1 MITAAQFWITL
12 GFIGQGLFGLRFI
25 VQWLASE
32 KAKAS
37 VIPELFWYISVPAG
51 LILVAYA
58 FWREDHVFIV
68 NEVLC
73 VIIFIRNVVMLRRP
87 RSVDPSETPETLI

>member
-1 MITAAQFWITL
+1 MMSAATFWL
-12 GFIGQGLFGLRFI
+12 AMGFIGQGLFGLRFM

-32 KAKAS
+32 KAGES
-37 VIPELFWYISVPAG
+37 VIPPLFWYISVPAG

-58 FWREDHVFIV
+58 VWRQDPVFIV

-73 VIIFIRNVVMLRRP
+73 VAVFIRNVVMLRREK
-87 RSVDPSETPETLI
+87 SGTQ

>member
-1 MITAAQFWITL
+1 MSAATFWLAL

-32 KAKAS
+32 KAGES
-37 VIPELFWYISVPAG
+37 VIPPLFWYISVPAG

-58 FWREDHVFIV
+58 AWRQDPVFIV

-73 VIIFIRNVVMLRRP
+73 VAIFIRNVVMLRREK
-87 RSVDPSETPETLI
+87 SGAQ